1 MLYTLFSLR
10 ILGTMQAGQLS
21 PLMAFDTSKV
31 KTNKS
36 KVCVQISY
44 LNVCTKIFVY
54 PKILFQWWR
63 IYSSFNLVT
72 VLFNPSYAFP
82 WDCYNIFLVVTLNLP
97 MDLISIL
104 LGFRSILNSRSVF
117 LLFQL
122 FISELQIVMALSQQ
136 ISVQAKNCLHCQKWS
151 PNKVRGVF
159 SKCFFFKGILK
170 IIFRIT
176 E

>member
-54 PKILFQWWR
+54 PKY
-63 IYSSFNLVT
+63 YSSGGEFIVALIWS
-72 VLFNPSYAFP
+72 LY
-82 WDCYNIFLVVTLNLP
+82 FLTLP
-97 MDLISIL
+97 MHSHGIAIT
-104 LGFRSILNSRSVF
+104 
-117 LLFQL
+117 
-122 FISELQIVMALSQQ
+122 
-136 ISVQAKNCLHCQKWS
+136 
-151 PNKVRGVF
+151 F
-159 SKCFFFKGILK
+159 S
-170 IIFRIT
+170 
-176 E
+176 